1 MGLLRVKARESR
13 ILGILRKNVG
23 CGQHLASRPD
33 RSGRAIAAGDNPLS
47 AQVTISIAAAYTLYC
62 APRVWMSAPS

>member
-23 CGQHLASRPD
+23 CGQHLASRP
-33 RSGRAIAAGDNPLS
+33 GRAIAAGDNPLS